1 MGGVWCNERPLLVNP
16 GSSIVYQVLEQRL
29 RSIQASN
36 LHTYLRYA
44 KTGLEKES
52 LRVNSAGH
60 IAQTN
65 HPQVLGSALTN
76 PWITTDY
83 SEALLELITPPQA
96 RATQA
101 LDYLL
106 DLETFVYQRLG
117 NELLWT
123 NSMPCVLRGEA
134 DVRIAEYGSSN
145 AGKMKHVYRQGLA
158 WRYGKIMQVIAGIHY
173 NYSISEDFW
182 PVWFAMEPEGATD
195 LRSFKDR
202 AYIRMIRNIQRYG
215 WLIIYLFGASPAIC
229 KSFLNGRAP
238 AEGFKAFKEFTLYEP
253 YGTSLRMGNIGYTN
267 TKEHDSGVKVCYNTL
282 ESYVASLRH
291 AISTPSAEYAKIGV
305 KVDGEYRQ
313 LNANILQIENE
324 YYSTVR
330 PKQPLK
336 GFEKPITALT
346 RRGIGYVELRSL
358 DINPFDPAGLTTEQM
373 AFIEVFMHFCLLQ
386 ESPLIDKTEREMT
399 NANQL
404 AVAHYGR
411 DPQLYLNRLNSKILL
426 SEWANELI
434 QAMQGVA
441 QLLDQTHNETRYTQ
455 ALNAHTILVQ
465 EPELT
470 PSARVLTE
478 IMAAGSF
485 FEFANEQ
492 SQRHKSLFMNR
503 NLPEALENDWT
514 ALALQSLQ
522 QQKLL
527 ETENNIAFDEFLE
540 HYFNETLESIL

>member
-1 MGGVWCNERPLLVNP
+1 M
-16 GSSIVYQVLEQRL
+16 YQVLERRL
-29 RSIQASN
+29 RNIENLN
-36 LHTYLRYA
+36 LHTYLRHA

-52 LRVNSAGH
+52 LRVNAAGN
-60 IAQTN
+60 IAQTD
-65 HPQVLGSALTN
+65 HPSVLGSALTH

-83 SEALLELITPPQA
+83 SEALLELITPPQE

-134 DVRIAEYGSSN
+134 DVRIAEYGTSN

-158 WRYGKIMQVIAGIHY
+158 SRYGKIMQVIAGIHY
-173 NYSISEDFW
+173 NYSISESFW
-182 PVWFAMEPEGATD
+182 PVWFELEPEAAAD

-229 KSFLNGRAP
+229 KSFLAGRAP
-238 AEGFKAFKEFTLYEP
+238 AENFKTFREYTLYEP

-267 TKEHDSGVKVCYNTL
+267 TKKHAKGIQVCYNTL

-291 AISTPSAEYAKIGV
+291 AISTVSEEYAKIGV

-330 PKQPLK
+330 PKQPLQ

-358 DINPFDPAGLTTEQM
+358 DINPFDPAGLTPEQM

-386 ESPLIDKTEREMT
+386 ESPLIDATERGLT

-404 AVAHYGR
+404 AVAHQGR
-411 DPQLYLNRLNSKILL
+411 DPALYLNRLNSKLLL
-426 SEWANELI
+426 SEWAGELMS
-434 QAMQGVA
+434 AMQGVA
-441 QLLDQTHNETRYTQ
+441 QLLDHAHNENSYTQ

-465 EPELT
+465 HPELT
-470 PSARVLTE
+470 PSARALTE
-478 IMAAGSF
+478 IMEVGSF
-485 FEFANEQ
+485 FDFANEQ
-492 SQRHKSLFMNR
+492 SKHHKNLFMNR
-503 NLPEALENDWT
+503 NLPKDLETDFST
-514 ALALQSLQ
+514 VVLQSLQ

-527 ETENNIAFDEFLE
+527 EMENKIAFDEFLE